1 MMVQKAEDRNSDL
14 AKEICGAEEA
24 AAMLMQ
30 M

>member
-1 MMVQKAEDRNSDL
+1 MMLQKTEDRNSEL